1 MTKKVTPKL
10 RANKTRNSLVKVIV
24 SDDTGKWVSPAAEA
38 VFEIDAEATFPQV
51 DFEIETSQPGP
62 YKWSWAISW
71 NAKVS
76 GLRESAKR
84 GHLLKTFADKGS
96 FESSEKKWP
105 ANLGKVL
112 GGRLTVVVG
121 AGSETFKRSVV
132 IKGKNPTAT
141 SVKALLASLPDCDG
155 FDKLLEQET
164 HYKHLI
170 VADGQPVVAFDR
182 GYGLTQMTHP
192 APTFEQAWNWKEN
205 VKAGVGL
212 YQQKQAL
219 AKAHLS
225 QQGRTYTSE
234 QLRLETWTR
243 WNGGSYYVWD
253 VAGKAWTRNEN
264 LLCDAETGNIGW
276 DMTAAENKGKTET
289 ELHDRDAASYS
300 NPKKNKKAE
309 NKWRYTGVCYA
320 DHVNAQ

>member
-1 MTKKVTPKL
+1 MTAKVTPKL
-10 RANKTRNSLVKVIV
+10 RANKTPKSLVKVV
-24 SDDTGKWVSPAAEA
+24 VNDDTGKWVSPATGAA
-38 VFEIDAEATFPQV
+38 FEIDAEAAFPRI
-51 DFEIETSQPGP
+51 DFEIETNQPAP
-62 YKWSWAISW
+62 YKWSWTISW
-71 NAKVS
+71 DAKTS

-84 GHLLKTFADKGS
+84 GSLLKTFADKGS
-96 FESSEKKWP
+96 FESSDKKWT

-112 GGRLTVVVG
+112 GGRLAVVVG
-121 AGSETFKRSVV
+121 AGTETFKRSVL
-132 IKGKNPTAT
+132 IKGKNPTAA
-141 SVKALLASLPDCDG
+141 SVRALLSSLPDCDG

-164 HYKHLI
+164 HYKHFI
-170 VADGQPVVAFDR
+170 AADGQPVVAFDK

-192 APTFEQAWNWKEN
+192 APTFEQTWNWREN
-205 VKAGVGL
+205 VKAGVAL

-225 QQGRTYTSE
+225 QQGRTYTVE

-253 VAGKAWTRNEN
+253 ATGKAWKRNEN
-264 LLCDAETGNIGW
+264 LLCDTETGNIGW
-276 DMTAAENKGKTET
+276 DMTMAENKGKTET
-289 ELHDRDAASYS
+289 ELHDRDEASYA